1 MAVDMI
7 ARLMAMSA
15 EGGSGSAVQADWEQ
29 TDTTAADYIKN
40 KPTIPA
46 AQVQADWNQTT
57 TTAADYI
64 KNKPTIPAA
73 QVQSDWEQT
82 DTTAADYIKNKPTL
96 GAAAAC
102 GVDTA
107 PASGS
112 TNLITSGAVYTVVG
126 DINTVLEEV
135 L

>member
-7 ARLMAMSA
+7 ARMMAMSA
-15 EGGSGSAVQADWEQ
+15 EGGSGSAVQSDWEQ
-29 TDTTAADYIKN
+29 TDTTAADYIKNKPNLATVATSGSYADLTN

-57 TTAADYI
+57 TTAADY
-64 KNKPTIPAA
+64 
-73 QVQSDWEQT
+73 V
-82 DTTAADYIKNKPTL
+82 KNKPTL

-126 DINTVLEEV
+126 DINAVLEEV